1 MSWNAYI
8 DSMKTADQS
17 GTAPVAQAAICGCT
31 SGQESVWAVV
41 HAGPGGYFRVAGNAD
56 EIKKLCA
63 SDRSSFAQNG
73 VYIAGRRC
81 RLIRDQ
87 LDVDPMFAMD
97 VKTAADAE
105 GNTYS
110 ICVGKTKQVIA
121 MGTKDASGGQVS
133 NKVHTVVEHLR
144 KAGY

>member
-31 SGQESVWAVV
+31 SGQESVWAGTLQVT
-41 HAGPGGYFRVAGNAD
+41 AD

-110 ICVGKTKQVIA
+110 ICVGKTKQAIVIA

>member
-1 MSWNAYI
+1 MSWDDYVKNVK
-8 DSMKTADQS
+8 SSDQS
-17 GTAPVAQAAICGCT
+17 GMTPVAAVAICGIAE
-31 SGQESVWAVV
+31 GQQNVWAGSLQVT
-41 HAGPGGYFRVAGNAD
+41 PD

-63 SDRSSFAQNG
+63 SDRASFAQNG
-73 VYIAGRRC
+73 VYIAGKRC

-87 LDVDPMFAMD
+87 LDIEPMFAMD

-110 ICVGKTKQVIA
+110 ICIGRSKQTLVIA

-133 NKVHTVVEHLR
+133 NKVHGVVEHLR
-144 KAGY
+144 KVGY